1 MDKGF
6 DFYNGSDHIDEVAAV
21 LYLEIPEE
29 YSIPD
34 SGSITPTSKGK
45 GCFCDYSLAFTVLQA
60 EEEGEDQEKQTQ
72 SKLISDYSEYSK
84 HSHRE
89 IDIKHENIKGEIESA
104 RVKIK
109 ESIAQTKQ
117 QIDHIATDENH
128 ITSYLDFLKNT
139 KTQHVEI
146 ETLKKEIEKNEILL
160 QKITEQNYLKY
171 FHQSLDK
178 KSIFAKYYQHH
189 IQDRKASGPSVI
201 RFGINSELF
210 KGLSDVNTFD
220 ILHSVEYCSLYSSVD
235 YLKHRQSTTEKAAV
249 YKKNIVLCDIFARKD
264 GIIKTEPD
272 NKMPETHTIAL
283 WKITDKKIVLIDP
296 TNANYSL
303 FIAKHFNIGDVEII
317 SVIEE
322 FNLSDKHK
330 KFYNKGEETIK
341 VGLGAKDPRDCIDI
355 GVKIAFELNELQKES
370 IDSKTIIGELY
381 KKMSNY
387 DRSDVVNSL
396 KLMRDAH
403 SSDVHIREAFIK
415 LYELLSKK
423 DLNPLVL
430 KDIFHPKFSGNNK

>member
-128 ITSYLDFLKNT
+128 ITSNLDFLKNT
-139 KTQHVEI
+139 
-146 ETLKKEIEKNEILL
+146 
-160 QKITEQNYLKY
+160 
-171 FHQSLDK
+171 
-178 KSIFAKYYQHH
+178 
-189 IQDRKASGPSVI
+189 
-201 RFGINSELF
+201 
-210 KGLSDVNTFD
+210 
-220 ILHSVEYCSLYSSVD
+220 
-235 YLKHRQSTTEKAAV
+235 
-249 YKKNIVLCDIFARKD
+249 
-264 GIIKTEPD
+264 
-272 NKMPETHTIAL
+272 
-283 WKITDKKIVLIDP
+283 
-296 TNANYSL
+296 
-303 FIAKHFNIGDVEII
+303 
-317 SVIEE
+317 
-322 FNLSDKHK
+322 NL
-330 KFYNKGEETIK
+330 N
-341 VGLGAKDPRDCIDI
+341 
-355 GVKIAFELNELQKES
+355 
-370 IDSKTIIGELY
+370 
-381 KKMSNY
+381 
-387 DRSDVVNSL
+387 
-396 KLMRDAH
+396 
-403 SSDVHIREAFIK
+403 
-415 LYELLSKK
+415 
-423 DLNPLVL
+423 
-430 KDIFHPKFSGNNK
+430 